1 MWQFAAHRDSLARY
15 VALLGPRELRQT
27 IVASMIGRLP
37 IGITG
42 LAILLLVQTSTG
54 SFARGDAR
62 AADGAGAHHSVHAG
76 GEDGAGGAADRRCL
90 ARGFSFRG

>member
-1 MWQFAAHRDSLARY
+1 LWQFAPHRDSLARY

-27 IVASMIGRLP
+27 IAASMIGRLP

-54 SFARGDAR
+54 SFARGGVAGRGRRLPAAR
-62 AADGAGAHHSVHAG
+62 LG
-76 GEDGAGGAADRRCL
+76 G
-90 ARGFSFRG
+90 